1 MRTRSRL
8 PLTLATA
15 LSLLAM
21 LALSGPAL
29 AAETILTADLAGDA
43 ATDADG
49 TGSAKITLDPDAG
62 TACWELTVE
71 NIEPVTQSHIHIGAE
86 GESGDVVV
94 PLDVDGFEGTSEGCV
109 EDQDA
114 ATLQA
119 IIDDQSGYYV
129 NIHTADF
136 PGGSDP
142 WPAGRRFRAA
152 QHRSAGERW
161 LAGAARGDP
170 ARACRGHRPADVAPG
185 RDARLTVSDPERSGS
200 RRGPLVQPPV
210 TAPERCAIHHSGA
223 WLASP
228 VAPGGARC
236 PHRTRAT

>member
-15 LSLLAM
+15 LGLLAM

-71 NIEPVTQSHIHIGAE
+71 NIEPVTQSHIHIGAA

-114 ATLQA
+114 AALQA

-129 NIHTADF
+129 NVHTADF
-136 PGGSDP
+136 PGG
-142 WPAGRRFRAA
+142 AIRG
-152 QHRSAGERW
+152 Q
-161 LAGAARGDP
+161 LVGASEPPNTALP
-170 ARACRGHRPADVAPG
+170 
-185 RDARLTVSDPERSGS
+185 VSDGS
-200 RRGPLVQPPV
+200 TALLGAILLALAAAIGLRTWRPLVP
-210 TAPERCAIHHSGA
+210 RD
-223 WLASP
+223 
-228 VAPGGARC
+228 
-236 PHRTRAT
+236 

>member
-1 MRTRSRL
+1 VRIGRSSNKEHRMRTRSRL

-15 LSLLAM
+15 LGLLAM

-114 ATLQA
+114 AALQA

-129 NIHTADF
+129 NVHTADF
-136 PGGSDP
+136 PGGAIRGQLVGASEPPNTALPVSGD
-142 WPAGRRFRAA
+142 G
-152 QHRSAGERW
+152 SAGIVGMIL
-161 LAGAARGDP
+161 LALAAAIGLRTW
-170 ARACRGHRPADVAPG
+170 R
-185 RDARLTVSDPERSGS
+185 
-200 RRGPLVQPPV
+200 PLV
-210 TAPERCAIHHSGA
+210 
-223 WLASP
+223 
-228 VAPGGARC
+228 
-236 PHRTRAT
+236 TRG